1 MRMNLLQM
9 AVLSIAALL
18 FIHAAL
24 GIMTFCDKKIC
35 RKKGQIFY
43 LNLLVLLMVC
53 MTEAFHSPN
62 RAMHILG
69 LNILLTMA
77 LIDETT
83 GYVYDVWNWLFLS
96 ICAFPGFVLQEWSSE
111 KMLAAVFYF
120 AAVFLCPGKAC
131 PTDIPAVRTPERAV
145 IPPRSTGTKTIRIP
159 RHSRKAVTPKQPR
172 QPAPDIPAPIR
183 WKAIPG
189 TATSAAGPPRYRE
202 PGVFMTM
209 LTVTGT
215 GTGAADIPT
224 AAHAPHAGLLWR
236 QTTGTGAADAPVT
249 GRNIS
254 VR

>member
-111 KMLAAVFYF
+111 KMLVAVFYF
-120 AAVFLCPGKAC
+120 AAVFLA
-131 PTDIPAVRTPERAV
+131 
-145 IPPRSTGTKTIRIP
+145 
-159 RHSRKAVTPKQPR
+159 
-172 QPAPDIPAPIR
+172 
-183 WKAIPG
+183 
-189 TATSAAGPPRYRE
+189 
-202 PGVFMTM
+202 GVFH
-209 LTVTGT
+209 GI
-215 GTGAADIPT
+215 GAGDVPVLLSLFLYYRQWTDSLEKALITLLFLSFGIQTFRTLLQREKWLPFVPSIW
-224 AAHAPHAGLLWR
+224 AAHLITILMWG
-236 QTTGTGAADAPVT
+236 
-249 GRNIS
+249 
-254 VR
+254 